1 MYGWLINKQFEYFLS
16 KQIETD
22 SKKGGPG
29 TNIPQIIEQF
39 EGVGSDSSFSPSPR
53 NVEFENAKSD
63 EKFEQDKSNIR
74 KASLRFARADAE
86 FQFKKSSIYDLFP
99 AQLWKHFSE
108 LNNIP
113 RESRKTEL
121 QNIIQYR

>member
-1 MYGWLINKQFEYFLS
+1 MS

-22 SKKGGPG
+22 SKKEGPV

-39 EGVGSDSSFSPSPR
+39 EGAGSDSSFSPSPR

-63 EKFEQDKSNIR
+63 EKFEQDKSNIG
-74 KASLRFARADAE
+74 KSSLRFAGAGAE
-86 FQFKKSSIYDLFP
+86 FQFMKSSIHDLFP

-108 LNNIP
+108 LNNIS
-113 RESRKTEL
+113 RESRKIEL
-121 QNIIQYR
+121 QNVIQHR